1 MPKPPKQERRL
12 DIPNSDHVARYCNP
26 QRVVRDPRTK
36 VVTGVF
42 PQAFELRSGEG
53 YLSTYWMEAFVG
65 DIDFR
70 FKSVLGALRKKFQLK
85 PTGAFARLNA
95 GDVVQSGTVRNRVL
109 RIRDRSHVNDIGYSG
124 IYGLPADN
132 SDWELLALLAH
143 ECCKEVRE
151 VSGIDALP

>member
-1 MPKPPKQERRL
+1 MAKPPKQLRRP
-12 DIPNSDHVARYCNP
+12 DVPNSDHVARYCNP
-26 QRVVRDPRTK
+26 QRVERDPRTK

-42 PQAFELRSGEG
+42 PQAFELRPNEG

-70 FKSVLGALRKKFQLK
+70 FKAVLGALRKKYQVK
-85 PTGAFARLNA
+85 PDGAFAQLNA
-95 GDVVQSGTVRNRVL
+95 GHVVQSGVVRNRVL
-109 RIRDRSHVNDIGYSG
+109 RIRDRSHTTDIGYSG
-124 IYGLPADN
+124 VYGLPADN
-132 SDWELLALLAH
+132 SDLELLALLAH